1 MYLPNCQEQRIQG
14 KRMRQDDVDY
24 LNRESTQRVTTK
36 LIMDKAKYKS
46 LFQLLL
52 LNVQQ
57 TI

>member
-1 MYLPNCQEQRIQG
+1 
-14 KRMRQDDVDY
+14 MRQDDVDY

-57 TI
+57 TIWITYKILETNE